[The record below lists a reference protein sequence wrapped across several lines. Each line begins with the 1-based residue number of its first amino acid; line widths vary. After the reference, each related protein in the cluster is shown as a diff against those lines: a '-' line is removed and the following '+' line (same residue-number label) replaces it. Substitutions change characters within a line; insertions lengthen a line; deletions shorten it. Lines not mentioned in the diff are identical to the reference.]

1 MPREITHGT
10 HPDCCYRLA
19 EVIKLAEGV
28 KMAEKKF
35 RSWVGFKEEEVAAPT
50 ENAIER
56 IRQLET
62 QLADLRSRRDI
73 TSLSKEEFEI
83 LAGETA
89 MSLIKT
95 AQQRESRALAAAEQ
109 TVAETT
115 RIAKERLDSSEAKAK
130 AILAGAET
138 RGRKYLEAAESEAIE
153 LRDKAIRQA
162 EQLLLESKREAAAL
176 GGAAKREA
184 EKIINEATGEISE
197 FRSWLTSAI
206 SESERLYRLQTQS
219 LNAAEQ
225 AIGETRSRLKQA
237 FERLAALQGDIDAN
251 IDENDRP
258 VEKTFVRKGAKRT
271 EEISKA
277 EAKEPAKKSTAKKP
291 AKKAVKKAVKKS
303 TTKKR
308 K

>member
-1 MPREITHGT
+1 VA
-10 HPDCCYRLA
+10 DN
-19 EVIKLAEGV
+19 
-28 KMAEKKF
+28 KF
-35 RSWVGFKEEEVAAPT
+35 RSWVGFKEETVAVPT
-50 ENAIER
+50 ENAVER

-95 AQQRESRALAAAEQ
+95 AQQRESRATSSAEQ
-109 TVAETT
+109 MVAEAT
-115 RIAKERLDSSEAKAK
+115 RITKERLESSESKAK

-138 RGRKYLEAAESEAIE
+138 RGRKYLSAAESEAEE
-153 LRDKAIRQA
+153 LREKATRSA
-162 EQLLLESKREAAAL
+162 EHLLTESRREANAL
-176 GGAAKREA
+176 SSAAKREA
-184 EKIINEATGEISE
+184 EKIISEATVAVGE

-206 SESERLYRLQTQS
+206 SESERLYRVQTQS

-225 AIGETRSRLKQA
+225 AIGETRNRLKQA

-251 IDENDRP
+251 IDANNRP
-258 VEKTFVRKGAKRT
+258 VEKSFVRSGVRT
-271 EEISKA
+271 PSVQSSASETEI
-277 EAKEPAKKSTAKKP
+277 KKSAATP
-291 AKKAVKKAVKKS
+291 ARKVAKKS

>member
-1 MPREITHGT
+1 
-10 HPDCCYRLA
+10 
-19 EVIKLAEGV
+19 
-28 KMAEKKF
+28 MADNKF
-35 RSWVGFKEEEVAAPT
+35 RSWVGFKEETVAAPT
-50 ENAIER
+50 ENAVER

-95 AQQRESRALAAAEQ
+95 AQQRESRATASAEQ
-109 TVAETT
+109 MVAETT
-115 RIAKERLDSSEAKAK
+115 RIVKERLETSENKAK
-130 AILAGAET
+130 AILSGAES
-138 RGRKYLEAAESEAIE
+138 RGRKYLAAAESEAQE
-153 LRDKAIRQA
+153 LREKATRSA
-162 EQLLLESKREAAAL
+162 EHLLTESRREANAL
-176 GGAAKREA
+176 SSAAKREA
-184 EKIINEATGEISE
+184 EKIISEATVAVGE

-206 SESERLYRLQTQS
+206 SESERLYRIQTQS

-237 FERLAALQGDIDAN
+237 FERLSALQGDIDAN
-251 IDENDRP
+251 IDSNNHP
-258 VEKTFVRKGAKRT
+258 VEKTFVRNGGKTPMA
-271 EEISKA
+271 SKDT
-277 EAKEPAKKSTAKKP
+277 STPEVNSSATKP
-291 AKKAVKKAVKKS
+291 VRKVVKKS

>member
-1 MPREITHGT
+1 
-10 HPDCCYRLA
+10 
-19 EVIKLAEGV
+19 
-28 KMAEKKF
+28 MADNKF
-35 RSWVGFKEEEVAAPT
+35 RSWVGFKEENVPAPT
-50 ENAIER
+50 ENAVER

-95 AQQRESRALAAAEQ
+95 AQQRESRATASAEAM
-109 TVAETT
+109 VAETA
-115 RIAKERLDSSEAKAK
+115 RITKERLESSENKAK
-130 AILAGAET
+130 AILAGAES
-138 RGRKYLEAAESEAIE
+138 RGRKYLAAAESEAEE
-153 LRDKAIRQA
+153 LREKATRSA
-162 EQLLLESKREAAAL
+162 ENLLTESRREANAL
-176 GGAAKREA
+176 SSAAKREA
-184 EKIINEATGEISE
+184 EKIISEATVAVGE

-206 SESERLYRLQTQS
+206 SESERLYRIQTQS

-251 IDENDRP
+251 IDIDNRP
-258 VEKTFVRKGAKRT
+258 VGKTFVRNGG
-271 EEISKA
+271 KA
-277 EAKEPAKKSTAKKP
+277 PAVSENKSTSEAKSPATTP
-291 AKKAVKKAVKKS
+291 ARKVAKKS

>member
-1 MPREITHGT
+1 MA
-10 HPDCCYRLA
+10 DN
-19 EVIKLAEGV
+19 KL
-28 KMAEKKF
+28 
-35 RSWVGFKEEEVAAPT
+35 RSWVGFKEETVAVPT
-50 ENAIER
+50 ENAVER

-95 AQQRESRALAAAEQ
+95 AQQRESRATASSEQ
-109 TVAETT
+109 MVSEAT
-115 RIAKERLDSSEAKAK
+115 RISKDRLESSENKAK
-130 AILAGAET
+130 AILAGAES
-138 RGRKYLEAAESEAIE
+138 RGRKYLSAAESEAEE
-153 LRDKAIRQA
+153 LRDKATRSA
-162 EQLLLESKREAAAL
+162 EHLLTESRREANAL
-176 GGAAKREA
+176 SSSAKREA
-184 EKIINEATGEISE
+184 EKIISEATVAVGE

-206 SESERLYRLQTQS
+206 SESERLYRVQTQS

-251 IDENDRP
+251 IDANNRP
-258 VEKTFVRKGAKRT
+258 VEKSFVRSGVRT
-271 EEISKA
+271 PSVQSSASETEV
-277 EAKEPAKKSTAKKP
+277 KKSAATP
-291 AKKAVKKAVKKS
+291 ARKVAKKS

>member
-1 MPREITHGT
+1 
-10 HPDCCYRLA
+10 
-19 EVIKLAEGV
+19 
-28 KMAEKKF
+28 MADNKF
-35 RSWVGFKEEEVAAPT
+35 RSWVGFKEETVAVPT
-50 ENAIER
+50 ENAVER

-95 AQQRESRALAAAEQ
+95 AQQRESRATSQAEQ
-109 TVAETT
+109 MVAEAT
-115 RIAKERLDSSEAKAK
+115 RITKERLESSENKAK
-130 AILAGAET
+130 AILAGAES
-138 RGRKYLEAAESEAIE
+138 RGRKYLSAAESEAEE
-153 LRDKAIRQA
+153 LREKATLSA
-162 EQLLLESKREAAAL
+162 EQLLTESRREANAL
-176 GGAAKREA
+176 SSAAKREA
-184 EKIINEATGEISE
+184 EKIISEATVAVGE

-206 SESERLYRLQTQS
+206 SESERLYRIQTQS
-219 LNAAEQ
+219 LTAAEH

-251 IDENDRP
+251 IDENNRP
-258 VEKTFVRKGAKRT
+258 VEKLFVRQG
-271 EEISKA
+271 SKA
-277 EAKEPAKKSTAKKP
+277 TSVTQTVPVVNIV
-291 AKKAVKKAVKKS
+291 KKAVKKPVKKVAKKS

>member
-1 MPREITHGT
+1 
-10 HPDCCYRLA
+10 
-19 EVIKLAEGV
+19 
-28 KMAEKKF
+28 MADNKF
-35 RSWVGFKEEEVAAPT
+35 RSWVGFKEENVPAPT
-50 ENAIER
+50 ENAVER

-95 AQQRESRALAAAEQ
+95 AQQRESRATASAEAM
-109 TVAETT
+109 VAETA
-115 RIAKERLDSSEAKAK
+115 RITKERLESSENKAK
-130 AILAGAET
+130 AILAGAES
-138 RGRKYLEAAESEAIE
+138 RGRKYLAAAESEAEE
-153 LRDKAIRQA
+153 LREKATRSA
-162 EQLLLESKREAAAL
+162 ENLLTESRREANAL
-176 GGAAKREA
+176 SSAAKREA
-184 EKIINEATGEISE
+184 EKIISEATVAVGE

-206 SESERLYRLQTQS
+206 SESERLYRIQTQS

-251 IDENDRP
+251 IDIDNRP
-258 VEKTFVRKGAKRT
+258 VGKTFVRTGGKVSADS
-271 EEISKA
+271 ESKPTS
-277 EAKEPAKKSTAKKP
+277 EVKSPATSP
-291 AKKAVKKAVKKS
+291 ARKVAKKS

>member
-1 MPREITHGT
+1 
-10 HPDCCYRLA
+10 
-19 EVIKLAEGV
+19 
-28 KMAEKKF
+28 MADNKF
-35 RSWVGFKEEEVAAPT
+35 RSWVGFKEENVPAPT
-50 ENAIER
+50 ENAVER

-95 AQQRESRALAAAEQ
+95 AQQRESRATASAEAM
-109 TVAETT
+109 VAETA
-115 RIAKERLDSSEAKAK
+115 RITKERLESSENKAK
-130 AILAGAET
+130 AILAGAES
-138 RGRKYLEAAESEAIE
+138 RGRKYLAAAESEAEE
-153 LRDKAIRQA
+153 LREKATRSA
-162 EQLLLESKREAAAL
+162 ENLLTESRREANAL
-176 GGAAKREA
+176 SSAAKREA
-184 EKIINEATGEISE
+184 EKIISEATVAVGE

-206 SESERLYRLQTQS
+206 SESERLYRIQTQS

-251 IDENDRP
+251 IDIDNRP
-258 VEKTFVRKGAKRT
+258 VGKTFVRNGGKVSADSESKPTSEVKR
-271 EEISKA
+271 
-277 EAKEPAKKSTAKKP
+277 PATSP
-291 AKKAVKKAVKKS
+291 ARKVAKKS

>member
-1 MPREITHGT
+1 
-10 HPDCCYRLA
+10 
-19 EVIKLAEGV
+19 
-28 KMAEKKF
+28 MADNKF
-35 RSWVGFKEEEVAAPT
+35 RSWVGFKEETVAVPT

-89 MSLIKT
+89 MILIKT
-95 AQQRESRALAAAEQ
+95 AQQRESRATASAEQ
-109 TVAETT
+109 MVAEAT
-115 RIAKERLDSSEAKAK
+115 RITNERLESSENKAK
-130 AILAGAET
+130 AILAGAES
-138 RGRKYLEAAESEAIE
+138 RGRKYIVAAESEALE
-153 LRDKAIRQA
+153 LRDKATRSA
-162 EQLLLESKREAAAL
+162 EHLLTESRREANAL
-176 GGAAKREA
+176 SSSAKREA
-184 EKIINEATGEISE
+184 EKIISEATVSVGE

-206 SESERLYRLQTQS
+206 SESERLYRIQTQS
-219 LNAAEQ
+219 LTAAEH

-251 IDENDRP
+251 IDTDNRP
-258 VEKTFVRKGAKRT
+258 VEKTFVRQGGRT
-271 EEISKA
+271 SVAA
-277 EAKEPAKKSTAKKP
+277 ETTPAPEVKKSAAKP
-291 AKKAVKKAVKKS
+291 VGRVAKKS